1 MSASTDAVAGRGQVS
16 ELSRERILAA
26 AAEIA
31 AECGYQG
38 TTIAKV
44 TKRSGLPASSV
55 YWFFKDKDE
64 LLAEVVR
71 HSFER
76 WNAGQPTWANP
87 PEGTSFADALT
98 AVLRRSLHGLAAA
111 PDFLRIG
118 HMLTLENPA
127 TESTARTLFLRIRDG
142 VEQTITD
149 WFRVNLPAE
158 VTTHRPDLPQELAQV
173 VLAANE
179 GLFLAQQIDG
189 HWDADDFVTVLVD
202 IVAAAT
208 ATGASGR

>member
-1 MSASTDAVAGRGQVS
+1 MSAGTDAAADRGRGP
-16 ELSRERILAA
+16 ERSRERILVA

-31 AECGYQG
+31 AESGYEG
-38 TTIAKV
+38 TTISKV
-44 TKRSGLPASSV
+44 TKRSGLPVSSV
-55 YWFFKDKDE
+55 YWFFTDKDE

-76 WNAGQPTWANP
+76 WNAGQPTWATP
-87 PEGTSFADALT
+87 PEGTSFVDALT
-98 AVLRRSLHGLAAA
+98 AVLQRSMHALVAA

-118 HMLTLENPA
+118 HMLTLENRE
-127 TESTARTLFLRIRDG
+127 TESAARTLFLQIRDG

-149 WFRVNLPAE
+149 WFGENLPPDISE
-158 VTTHRPDLPQELAQV
+158 HRPDLPRELAQV

-189 HWDADDFVTVLVD
+189 YWDADEFVTLIVD
-202 IVAAAT
+202 IVQAAT
-208 ATGASGR
+208 AVGHG